1 MQTANECKIDFHA
14 EIDFSEGDFID
25 GLDISTI
32 FGNALDNAI
41 EACEKLAEDERF
53 ITVKAGIKNQFL
65 LIQVDNSAEEN
76 NETDHTAKE
85 DGFLHGFGKK
95 NIQRAVEKYYGHC
108 MWSFEQGVYSLSIL
122 IPLPQ

>member
-1 MQTANECKIDFHA
+1 M
-14 EIDFSEGDFID
+14 
-25 GLDISTI
+25 
-32 FGNALDNAI
+32 DNAI

-95 NIQRAVEKYYGHC
+95 NIQRAVEKSYGHC